1 MMNLYNLWLIFSVG
15 VIAGMGIYVGWH
27 FAKAIV
33 TGLSKSYDWLEG
45 KVLSA
50 KMRLGKGMGCNEKDK
65 A

>member
-1 MMNLYNLWLIFSVG
+1 MMNLNNIWQIFSIY

-33 TGLSKSYDWLEG
+33 AGLSRGYDWLEA
-45 KVLSA
+45 KLSSA